1 MRDLEAKQITYIDF
15 AIRYYRKKYNLDNY
29 EDRKKMTMQVSE
41 LIEKLSDE
49 YDRDNYYN
57 ELFELTK
64 IRKRNTAEKD
74 KVSYNNKVADFG
86 FSLDGLTKAEYV
98 IISQIAM
105 SRKALDIFQRD
116 LGCLL
121 DENDQRLSMLIVD
134 DYRRNATCSL
144 SRIYDECDDENI
156 RNLITSLALVETLP
170 NEFDE
175 EGLKGAI
182 EKVKLEIKKRK
193 MSDLKEKIATF
204 ASLDPDKANEYLREY
219 EQLIRELGGNNG

>member
-1 MRDLEAKQITYIDF
+1 
-15 AIRYYRKKYNLDNY
+15 
-29 EDRKKMTMQVSE
+29 MTMQVSE

-175 EGLKGAI
+175 EGLKGVI

>member
-1 MRDLEAKQITYIDF
+1 MSIPCKSI
-15 AIRYYRKKYNLDNY
+15 
-29 EDRKKMTMQVSE
+29 
-41 LIEKLSDE
+41 
-49 YDRDNYYN
+49 NYYN
-57 ELFELTK
+57 ELYELTK
-64 IRKRNTAEKD
+64 IHKRTAVTEP
-74 KVSYNNKVADFG
+74 KVVYNKKIADIS
-86 FSLDGLTKAEYV
+86 FSVDGLTKAEYT
-98 IISQIAM
+98 ILTQIAL
-105 SRKALDIFQRD
+105 SRKALDIFQKD

-134 DYRRNATCSL
+134 DYRRNNTCSL
-144 SRIYDECDDENI
+144 SRIYDECNDENI

-193 MSDLKEKIATF
+193 MADLKEKIAAF
-204 ASLDPDKANEYLREY
+204 SSLDPDKANGYLREY